1 LKNQRPVN
9 LNLFAMRFPITA
21 ITSILHRVSGFV
33 LFLLLPLLL
42 FVLQKSLS
50 NSEGF
55 DAVAQFFSCSIV
67 KFFIWLVCVGMIYHM
82 VAGIRHLVMDAGYGE
97 GLKSGRVGSWLV
109 IAISVL
115 LSLMLGGL
123 ML

>member
-1 LKNQRPVN
+1 LNTQRPVN

-21 ITSILHRVSGFV
+21 ITSILHRVSGFL

-42 FVLQKSLS
+42 FFLQKSLS
-50 NSEGF
+50 SSEGF
-55 DAVAQFFSCSIV
+55 HAISQFFSCSMV
-67 KFFIWLVCVGMIYHM
+67 KFFVWLVCVGMIYHV

-109 IAISVL
+109 IAVSVL
-115 LSLMLGGL
+115 LSLMLGGW